1 MRILIVDDSLNI
13 VRLLERII
21 LDKDLGEVI
30 STSDNGL
37 DAIKIIEDLRPDVV
51 LVDLLMPG
59 KDGISM
65 VKGLKPRFPNTQ
77 FIMISQVSSKEMIS
91 KAYLSGI
98 EFFISKP
105 IDAIEVESVLR
116 KVIEKVEMNKKLLQI
131 QNLFSSDNPKGKVVE
146 EKDNISE
153 VKRVM
158 QKIGI
163 LGDSG
168 SQDIITLVKYLVDN
182 KKSMSDISVIDLC
195 KQFSN
200 NPKSMEQRI
209 RRTAANG
216 MINLANIGIEDYMN
230 ELFTEYSNALFNF
243 EQLKIEMDFI
253 RGKTKKRGKVNIKK
267 FLEGLAYYSQT

>member
-21 LDKDLGEVI
+21 IDKDLGEVI

-37 DAIKIIEDLRPDVV
+37 DGIKIIEDLRPDVV

-65 VKGLKPRFPNTQ
+65 VKDLKPRFPNMQ

-91 KAYLSGI
+91 KAYLSGV

-131 QNLFSSDNPKGKVVE
+131 QNLFSSDPPRGMVVE
-146 EKDNISE
+146 EKDSISE

-168 SQDIITLVKYLVDN
+168 SQDIITLVKFLVDN
-182 KKSMSDISVIDLC
+182 KKSMSDVSIIDLC
-195 KQFSN
+195 KQFSD

-209 RRTAANG
+209 RRTATNG

-230 ELFTEYSNALFNF
+230 EIFTEYSNGLFNF